1 MESRSYHTVSRSLT
15 VLSLAS
21 SSAVGLYYAICYQC
35 SGFNELS
42 LVLAFLNVPVAE
54 DLCICKVQAFC
65 FSMLGTRKGDHCKQ
79 CEKCSLGHIRK
90 LVKKKKKPDKEEK
103 KKEQADQGG
112 RGTFHIRG

>member
-15 VLSLAS
+15 VLSFAL

-42 LVLAFLNVPVAE
+42 LVLAFLNVWVAE

-79 CEKCSLGHIRK
+79 REKCSLGHIRK
-90 LVKKKKKPDKEEK
+90 LEKKKKTDKEEK
-103 KKEQADQGG
+103 KRKSTQTKVGG
-112 RGTFHIRG
+112 EHSI